1 MYSGKIAVPPGGG
14 GIGIENMRM
23 RSAHCERTVDRYT
36 YFHWFNSSKLF
47 YLTVNIFV
55 VSQDAEFLC
64 AVTSLCDKEH
74 SYL

>member
-1 MYSGKIAVPPGGG
+1 
-14 GIGIENMRM
+14 MRV
-23 RSAHCERTVDRYT
+23 RSAHCEKTVNRYT

-47 YLTVNIFV
+47 YLTVNLFV

-74 SYL
+74 PYL

>member
-1 MYSGKIAVPPGGG
+1 MDLYIYKRWKICAGDLRIVREQLTATLIS
-14 GIGIENMRM
+14 IGL
-23 RSAHCERTVDRYT
+23 C
-36 YFHWFNSSKLF
+36 WFNSSKLF
-47 YLTVNIFV
+47 YLTVNIFI

>member
-1 MYSGKIAVPPGGG
+1 
-14 GIGIENMRM
+14 MRV

-36 YFHWFNSSKLF
+36 YFYWFNSLKLF

-64 AVTSLCDKEH
+64 VVTSMCDKEH
-74 SYL
+74 PYL